1 MSAQNVMHD
10 SSLVSG
16 TELFNTCLK
25 CFLRTVCS
33 FAVLTQCMSHEMKVA
48 ESFMGGGNLAP
59 TVLAREEICKITC
72 FPGLRLLGWL
82 CLGETQSLWT

>member
-1 MSAQNVMHD
+1 MSTQNVMHD

-33 FAVLTQCMSHEMKVA
+33 LAVLTQCMSHERKVA
-48 ESFMGGGNLAP
+48 ESFTKKKKKKNLVSTA
-59 TVLAREEICKITC
+59 LAREEISKITC
-72 FPGLRLLGWL
+72 FPR
-82 CLGETQSLWT
+82 T